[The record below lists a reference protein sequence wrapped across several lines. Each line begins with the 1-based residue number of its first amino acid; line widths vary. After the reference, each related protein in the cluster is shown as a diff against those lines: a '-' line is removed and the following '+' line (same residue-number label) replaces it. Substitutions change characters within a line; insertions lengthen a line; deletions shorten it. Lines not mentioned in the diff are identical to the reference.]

1 MASNEKTLVIRN
13 GTLID
18 GTSEAASQND
28 AVVIEGNKFSSV
40 GALPPGLNLEDTNKY
55 EVIDADGKWIMP
67 GLIDGHCHLSFGFP
81 AVSSMKY
88 PSGRGTISPGFSAI
102 RAAHNAQTV
111 LRSGVTSISIPGGTW
126 FIEVGLRDAINAG
139 LVEGPRI
146 FTAGRFIVTY
156 GSIGDY
162 EPSWV
167 GTPEHVLGVL
177 ANDVNDMITEVRRQ
191 TKHGVDFVKLADST
205 WGDNQTMSKEEI
217 AAVVEEAHR
226 RNARVAIHSRGTGST
241 KAAAEAGVDWIMHAD
256 LATEAELWAVAE
268 AGVRVMP
275 TMTFLFEA
283 ISIGMEKGRGQ
294 EEIGII
300 RRNAD
305 SAVKMLETARNFG
318 VKVLVGTDSGNSPV
332 MPYGT
337 LHANEAEVMVKYGGY
352 TPMEAI
358 VANTREN
365 AYAVGLEGEL
375 GTIEPGKLADLL
387 ILDADPLA
395 DIRVLQGGKH
405 LSAVIKDG
413 RRVNLNGSDDEA
425 LLNLPVIPA
434 EAGIQEGRR

>member
-1 MASNEKTLVIRN
+1 MSANGKTLVIRN

-18 GTSEAASQND
+18 GTGEPASQSD
-28 AVVIEGNKFSSV
+28 AVVIDGNRFSSV
-40 GALPPGLNLEDTNKY
+40 GALPPGLNLEDTGKF
-55 EVIDADGKWIMP
+55 EVIDAEGKWIMP

-81 AVSSMKY
+81 SVSSVKY
-88 PSGRGTISPGFSAI
+88 PSGRGTASPGFNAI
-102 RAAHNAQTV
+102 RAARNAQTV

-146 FTAGRFIVTY
+146 STAGRFIVTY
-156 GSIGDY
+156 GSIGDP

-167 GTPEHVLGVL
+167 GTPEHMLGVL

-191 TKHGVDFVKLADST
+191 TKHGVDFVKLADSV

-226 RNARVAIHSRGTGST
+226 RNARVAIHSRGAGST

-256 LATEAELWAVAE
+256 LATEAELYAVAE

-275 TMTFLFEA
+275 TTTFLFEA
-283 ISIGMEKGRGQ
+283 ISIGKEKGRSE
-294 EEIGII
+294 EEIDII

-305 SAVKMLETARNFG
+305 SAVQVLKTARNLG
-318 VKVLVGTDSGNSPV
+318 VKVLAGTDSGNSPV
-332 MPYGT
+332 MPYGM

-358 VANTREN
+358 VAYTREN
-365 AYAVGLEGEL
+365 AYAMGLEGEL
-375 GTIEPGKLADLL
+375 GTIETGKLADLL

-395 DIRVLQGGKH
+395 DIRVLQRGKH
-405 LSAVIKDG
+405 LDTVIKDG
-413 RRVNLNGSDDEA
+413 HRVNLHAGDEEVS
-425 LLNLPVIPA
+425 LDLC
-434 EAGIQEGRR
+434 

>member
-1 MASNEKTLVIRN
+1 MASANSKTLVIRN

-18 GTSEAASQND
+18 GTGQAASQND
-28 AVVIEGNKFSSV
+28 AVVIEGNRFSSV
-40 GALPPGLNLEDTNKY
+40 GALPPGLNLEDTGKY
-55 EVIDADGKWIMP
+55 EVIDAGGKWIMP

-88 PSGRGTISPGFSAI
+88 PSGRGTISPGFSSI
-102 RAAHNAQTV
+102 RAARNAQTV

-191 TKHGVDFVKLADST
+191 TKHGVDFIKLADST
-205 WGDNQTMSKEEI
+205 WGDDQTMSKEEI

-226 RNARVAIHSRGTGST
+226 RNARVTIHSRGAGST

-256 LATEAELWAVAE
+256 LATEAELWSVAE

-283 ISIGMEKGRGQ
+283 LAVGKERGRS
-294 EEIGII
+294 EEELDLI
-300 RRNAD
+300 RRNAE
-305 SAVKMLETARNFG
+305 SAMQVLETARNFG
-318 VKVLVGTDSGNSPV
+318 VKVLCGTDSGNSPV

-337 LHANEAEVMVKYGGY
+337 LHAHEAEVLVKYGGY

-375 GTIEPGKLADLL
+375 GAIEPGNLADLL

-405 LSAVIKDG
+405 LDTIIKDG
-413 RRVNLNGSDDEA
+413 RRVNLDAGSDGA
-425 LLNLPVIPA
+425 LLDLC
-434 EAGIQEGRR
+434 

>member
-1 MASNEKTLVIRN
+1 MSGNGKTLVIRN

-18 GTSEAASQND
+18 GTGDAASQND
-28 AVVIEGNKFSSV
+28 AVVIESNRFTSV
-40 GALPPGLNLEDTNKY
+40 GQLPPGLSLEDTSKV
-55 EVIDADGKWIMP
+55 EVIDAEGKWVMP

-81 AVSSMKY
+81 AVSGTKY
-88 PSGRGTISPGFSAI
+88 PSGRGTVSPGFNAI
-102 RAAHNAQTV
+102 RAARNAQTV

-139 LVEGPRI
+139 LVEGPRLY
-146 FTAGRFIVTY
+146 TAGRFIVTY
-156 GSIGDY
+156 GSIGDP

-167 GTPEHVLGVL
+167 GTPEHLLGVL

-191 TKHGVDFVKLADST
+191 TKHGVDFIKLADST
-205 WGDNQTMSKEEI
+205 WGDNQTISKEEI
-217 AAVVEEAHR
+217 SAVVDEAHR
-226 RNARVAIHSRGTGST
+226 RNARVAIHSRGAGST

-256 LATEAELWAVAE
+256 LATEAELYAVAE

-283 ISIGMEKGRGQ
+283 LSIGKEKGRSD
-294 EEIGII
+294 EELDII
-300 RRNAD
+300 RRNAE
-305 SAVKMLETARNFG
+305 SAMQVLETSRNLG

-375 GTIEPGKLADLL
+375 GTIETGKLADLL

-405 LSAVIKDG
+405 LEAVIKDG
-413 RRVNLNGSDDEA
+413 RRVNLNGGDEA
-425 LLNLPVIPA
+425 LLDLC
-434 EAGIQEGRR
+434 

>member
-1 MASNEKTLVIRN
+1 MSANGRSMVIRG

-18 GTSEAASQND
+18 GTGVPASESD
-28 AVVIEGNKFSSV
+28 AVVIEGNRVSSV
-40 GALPPGLNLEDTNKY
+40 GALPPGVNLENTGKY
-55 EVIDADGKWIMP
+55 EIIDGAGKWIMP

-81 AVSSMKY
+81 AVSSVKY
-88 PSGRGTISPGFSAI
+88 PSGRGTVSPGFSTI
-102 RAAHNAQTV
+102 RAARNAQTV
-111 LRSGVTSISIPGGTW
+111 LRSGITSISIPGGTW

-156 GSIGDY
+156 GSIGDS

-167 GTPEHVLGVL
+167 GTPEHLLGVL

-191 TKHGVDFVKLADST
+191 TKHGVDFVKLADSV

-217 AAVVEEAHR
+217 AAVVAEAHR
-226 RNARVAIHSRGTGST
+226 RNARVAIHSRGAGST

-256 LATEAELWAVAE
+256 LATEAELYAVAE

-275 TMTFLFEA
+275 TMTFLLEA
-283 ISIGMEKGRGQ
+283 IAIGKEKGRS
-294 EEIGII
+294 EEELDII
-300 RRNAD
+300 RRNAE
-305 SAVKMLETARNFG
+305 SAMQVLETARNFG
-318 VKVLVGTDSGNSPV
+318 VKVLVGTDSGNSPI

-387 ILDADPLA
+387 ILDADPLG

-405 LSAVIKDG
+405 LDAVIKDG
-413 RRVNLNGSDDEA
+413 RLVDLTGESEA
-425 LLNLPVIPA
+425 LLNLC
-434 EAGIQEGRR
+434 

>member
-1 MASNEKTLVIRN
+1 MSGNSKTLVIRN

-18 GTSEAASQND
+18 GTGEPASQND
-28 AVVIEGNKFSSV
+28 AVVIEDNRITNV
-40 GALPPGLNLEDTNKY
+40 GQLPPGLNLEDTGK
-55 EVIDADGKWIMP
+55 VDIIDAEGKWVMP

-81 AVSSMKY
+81 SVSSTKY
-88 PSGRGTISPGFSAI
+88 PSGRGTASPGFNAI
-102 RAAHNAQTV
+102 RAARNAQTV

-126 FIEVGLRDAINAG
+126 YIAVGLRVASNAG
-139 LVEGPRI
+139 LVGGPRI
-146 FTAGRFIVTY
+146 FTTGRFIVTY
-156 GSIGDY
+156 GSIGDP

-167 GTPEHVLGVL
+167 GTPEHMLGVL

-191 TKHGVDFVKLADST
+191 TKHGVDFVKLADSV

-226 RNARVAIHSRGTGST
+226 RNARVAIHSRGAGST

-256 LATEAELWAVAE
+256 LATEAELYAVAE

-283 ISIGMEKGRGQ
+283 LAIGKEKGRSD
-294 EEIGII
+294 EELDII

-305 SAVKMLETARNFG
+305 NAMQVLETARNFG
-318 VKVLVGTDSGNSPV
+318 IKVLAGTDSGNSPV

-365 AYAVGLEGEL
+365 AYVVGLEGEL
-375 GTIEPGKLADLL
+375 GTVEAGKLADIL

-405 LSAVIKDG
+405 LDTVIKDG
-413 RRVNLNGSDDEA
+413 RRVNLHADEEDV
-425 LLNLPVIPA
+425 LLDLC
-434 EAGIQEGRR
+434 